1 MRDGSIGGVPP
12 ARREE
17 SREMAIK
24 VGHFRPKRTEEQ
36 DASPMQEGPENAAY
50 PRFQRAR
57 LPEQQRSREKM
68 TIRSLKRT
76 LTGEVRAELL
86 ALTALGAALVIGA
99 IPAQAAQVLDVR
111 VGRHV
116 DFTRVVFELD
126 AATGYRIER
135 HEPAPGVSELVVS
148 LEATSKPLELKASNS
163 LIEGVALEPR
173 GSENSIA
180 RIRLKESGLHLKQM
194 TLVNPPRIVVDVLRP
209 KSKAPAPAAS
219 KTPRRTAKTPDKPAP
234 GAPAKLGAAARE
246 TEKTAAPAQSQ
257 GAEPSAIPRESQPE
271 QTSRPAAPPVPSP
284 ARDQRPARVVAP
296 AAESAPAAKPDQPGE
311 PSEGAMV
318 EGGDEPQQLA
328 MVKQPAAQGE
338 GAAPRPAR
346 VTPREPARPP
356 PARTQSPRPSGGP
369 MAAARASR
377 SDSGDS
383 LFSPMNLGL
392 AAAGVLFLGGGA
404 FFLLR
409 RRGGD
414 SEPEEVDQENPFA
427 ELAED
432 ESASASAEAPPGAE
446 GGEEAPSGDSFAA
459 SNEPDL
465 FDDSP
470 PKGADMDQ
478 VSGFDVTSATS
489 SPPTAAGVGGSE
501 DVMRLVRELERRVA
515 SLETRLDEVVDSR
528 ERLERQVAAQTEELR
543 VQRAA
548 IARTQRAVRNLSR
561 PDEENITEPAL
572 RNPEGPES

>member
-1 MRDGSIGGVPP
+1 
-12 ARREE
+12 
-17 SREMAIK
+17 
-24 VGHFRPKRTEEQ
+24 
-36 DASPMQEGPENAAY
+36 
-50 PRFQRAR
+50 
-57 LPEQQRSREKM
+57 M

-392 AAAGVLFLGGGA
+392 AAAGVLFLVAVPSSCFAGAGAIPSRRRSTRRIPSQSWPRTSLPPPAPRHRPELRAARRRPPAIPSPLPMSPICSTIRRPKEPTWTRYQDSTLLPRPLLLPPRPASGGA
-404 FFLLR
+404 R
-409 RRGGD
+409 
-414 SEPEEVDQENPFA
+414 
-427 ELAED
+427 
-432 ESASASAEAPPGAE
+432 
-446 GGEEAPSGDSFAA
+446 
-459 SNEPDL
+459 
-465 FDDSP
+465 
-470 PKGADMDQ
+470 M
-478 VSGFDVTSATS
+478 
-489 SPPTAAGVGGSE
+489 
-501 DVMRLVRELERRVA
+501 
-515 SLETRLDEVVDSR
+515 
-528 ERLERQVAAQTEELR
+528 
-543 VQRAA
+543 
-548 IARTQRAVRNLSR
+548 
-561 PDEENITEPAL
+561 
-572 RNPEGPES
+572 